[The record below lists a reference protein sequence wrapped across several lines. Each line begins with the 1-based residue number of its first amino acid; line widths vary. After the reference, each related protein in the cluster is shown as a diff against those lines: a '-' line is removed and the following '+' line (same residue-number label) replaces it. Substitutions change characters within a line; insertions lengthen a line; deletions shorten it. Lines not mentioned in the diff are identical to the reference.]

1 MTRLTTLI
9 ACPPVMQL
17 QLLQQASQERRERRQ
32 HGRRRSAGAA
42 TYRSTRGLRALPASN
57 LPGSLCGSS
66 SAFLRTQHR
75 IERRFQEGVDAT
87 REFAID
93 ERRSEQADRKRVVK
107 GKSGS
112 VRVYNGG
119 RRLIKTTKHRKQTNK

>member
-75 IERRFQEGVDAT
+75 IARRFQEGVDET
-87 REFAID
+87 REF
-93 ERRSEQADRKRVVK
+93 RSEEHTSELQSLMRISYAVFCWKK
-107 GKSGS
+107 
-112 VRVYNGG
+112 
-119 RRLIKTTKHRKQTNK
+119 NKKKNKNN